1 MLSLP
6 FGLSHNTNFSWGPF
20 YFSVKW
26 NTGFSSLSSHQSY
39 QSNDF
44 LQLRYLSLSCCFLC
58 AWVFMCM
65 RASWSIAV
73 ELNNQPAGV
82 GDGPRAPADC
92 RAPQLLLQ
100 TDRQTHTYTPFTP
113 THTRTCTP
121 SFSTLCWNTRYSELR
136 PSMLNVWD
144 CLLAFLQ
151 PKYNKISSSVIKCK
165 WRIFK

>member
-1 MLSLP
+1 MTNIKRQLEKVAAFQHSSVLMLSLP

-100 TDRQTHTYTPFTP
+100 TDTHIHTFHSYTHSHMHPKLLYSLLKHSLLRAEALHAKCVGLFT
-113 THTRTCTP
+113 C
-121 SFSTLCWNTRYSELR
+121 
-136 PSMLNVWD
+136 
-144 CLLAFLQ
+144 
-151 PKYNKISSSVIKCK
+151 ISAT
-165 WRIFK
+165 